1 LIQQKQKLA
10 KNKEAADVRTLKGIM
25 AKVPA
30 QRGVSIS
37 VENELKS
44 IVNNK

>member
-10 KNKEAADVRTLKGIM
+10 KNKEAAEVRTPKGIM

-30 QRGVSIS
+30 QRRVSFS
-37 VENELKS
+37 VENKLKS